1 MSSLPITSR
10 CPLALNWLTED
21 RWRVQDVQHGAS
33 GRQQAVTAGA
43 DNAALEGVEDDVL
56 VDTRAL
62 GGKQNSDVAVLMAR
76 RGNTPTSDQGA
87 CCASARI
94 LAHTCCCD
102 VSVHHRVLPAHMLI
116 VVTQSAA
123 EDRPSQLSEQSKSD
137 FRPAGGH
144 TAPSSPDEQSP
155 AGDAE
160 GDFRDSYG
168 HEDELKVGHHVPV
181 SLMMW
186 DSSSGCTRPCR
197 AVSTHAWSCWFGV
210 QWE

>member
-10 CPLALNWLTED
+10 CPLALNWLTEN

-62 GGKQNSDVAVLMAR
+62 GGKQNSDVAALMAR

-102 VSVHHRVLPAHMLI
+102 VSVHYKVLLAHQADRSHTICCRGPAEPAVGAEQVGLPASGRTH
-116 VVTQSAA
+116 SAQLPRRA
-123 EDRPSQLSEQSKSD
+123 ITGGGCGGRITGQLRP
-137 FRPAGGH
+137 RGR
-144 TAPSSPDEQSP
+144 
-155 AGDAE
+155 AE
-160 GDFRDSYG
+160 GGSPCASISND
-168 HEDELKVGHHVPV
+168 VG
-181 SLMMW
+181 
-186 DSSSGCTRPCR
+186 SSSGCTRLCR
-197 AVSTHAWSCWFGV
+197 AVSAHAWSCWFGV